1 MGGCSVGPNVS
12 GLISVFNH
20 NSSDKTCMQSA
31 AVYFLNS
38 RTNLEAAEAN
48 ECVVICGGHTI
59 EGLLWHLRSFH
70 ITEAKVQ
77 STPSKDTYALE
88 ANAPKDDDRSLELRL
103 LYSTKDY

>member
-1 MGGCSVGPNVS
+1 
-12 GLISVFNH
+12 
-20 NSSDKTCMQSA
+20 MQSA

-38 RTNLEAAEAN
+38 RTNLEAGEAN